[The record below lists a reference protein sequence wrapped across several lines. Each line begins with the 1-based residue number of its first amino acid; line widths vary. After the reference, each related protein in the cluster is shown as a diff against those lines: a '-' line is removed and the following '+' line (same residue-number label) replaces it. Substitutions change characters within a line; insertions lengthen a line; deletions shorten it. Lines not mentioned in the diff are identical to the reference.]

1 MKNDGG
7 GAAGIGGGGPENWS
21 CELSTTAPNIY
32 ISDNANVT
40 AINGGLGAKDI
51 GSGGFWLLN

>member
-7 GAAGIGGGGPENWS
+7 GAAGIGGGGTENWS
-21 CELSTTAPNIY
+21 CEPSTTAPNIY

-40 AINGGLGAKDI
+40 AINGGLGAEDI
-51 GSGGFWLLN
+51 GSGGFGC